1 MQRVNGATAKGGGG
15 GVSLQTG
22 DPCEFYGDGW
32 WGRRDGAGE
41 ENLLY
46 GFDRNSHHGIIMEV
60 RSLRVMKTIC
70 RVKTHMHKY

>member
-1 MQRVNGATAKGGGG
+1 MGFSFSSQTGTPVSFMGRADGGGG
-15 GVSLQTG
+15 T
-22 DPCEFYGDGW
+22 
-32 WGRRDGAGE
+32 GE

-70 RVKTHMHKY
+70 RIKTHTHKY

>member
-1 MQRVNGATAKGGGG
+1 MEK
-15 GVSLQTG
+15 
-22 DPCEFYGDGW
+22 
-32 WGRRDGAGE
+32 

>member
-1 MQRVNGATAKGGGG
+1 MQRVNDATAKAGF
-15 GVSLQTG
+15 SLQTG
-22 DPCEFYGDGW
+22 DPFEFYGEGW
-32 WGRRDGAGE
+32 WGRRDWAGE

-70 RVKTHMHKY
+70 RVKIHMHKY